1 MIPLTRKNSLFLLLM
16 TGGLLLST
24 PPARALQ
31 VIEATDGVTVAGK
44 MSAKEVTRIAVA
56 GGRITDMFG
65 SEGRIEVRKDEA
77 QGQIF
82 VRLLTEG
89 TAPVNVFIVD
99 GAGRT
104 YTLVLVPTDI
114 PAETVLIK
122 PLGASGSTTQGARGG
137 NTKRPGAYQKAV
149 KTLIRQMAQNGVPD
163 AYEVRERNTT
173 IPLWK
178 EARFVLEREYVGE
191 TFHGESYTLVNASRS
206 ELVMTPQ
213 EFYRPGLLA
222 AAAVRLVLGPGQSTQ
237 VFLVHE
243 RGIRND

>member
-1 MIPLTRKNSLFLLLM
+1 MIPLTRKNSLLLLLM
-16 TGGLLLST
+16 TGVLLLST
-24 PPARALQ
+24 APARALQ
-31 VIEATDGVTVAGK
+31 VIEAADGVTVAGK

-65 SEGRIEVRKDEA
+65 SEGRIEVKKDEA

-89 TAPVNVFIVD
+89 MAPVNVFVVD

-122 PLGASGSTTQGARGG
+122 PLGAPGSTTQGAR
-137 NTKRPGAYQKAV
+137 NQKRTASYQKAV
-149 KTLIRQMAQNGVPD
+149 KTLIRQMAHDGVPD
-163 AYEVRERNTT
+163 AYEVRERKTT

-178 EARFVLEREYVGE
+178 EVRFVLEREYVGE
-191 TFHGESYTLVNASRS
+191 TFRGESYTLVNASGS
-206 ELVMTPQ
+206 DLVMTPQ

-222 AAAVRLVLGPGQSTQ
+222 AAPVRLVLGPGQTTQ